1 MDQDWTPVILKKS
14 SRSTYVKP
22 QNEEAQRLS
31 KIDNDEPVKAKM
43 FSSESMHKI
52 IKFRVEHK
60 FSQTDMDA
68 QCLFPR
74 NTMNQIEA
82 RKRAPT
88 PRELQTLNRVMKA
101 GLTLN

>member
-22 QNEEAQRLS
+22 QNEQAQRLA
-31 KIDNDEPVKAKM
+31 KIDSDEPVKSKM
-43 FSSESMHKI
+43 FSSESMQKI

-60 FSQTDMDA
+60 LGQSDMDTT
-68 QCLFPR
+68 CLFPR

-82 RKRAPT
+82 RKRPPT
-88 PRELQTLNRVMKA
+88 SREVQTLNHFMKT
-101 GLTLN
+101 GLTLS